1 MRKKYQYILFTLIIV
16 IVYELYLIFSF
27 KYIDIQKDSIIVSTQ
42 KEIAQRQKDLA
53 QKKKYFDYVN
63 SLAYKDKVIKT
74 SQNKKNPWEEVVFVV
89 TKEDADLYKKID
101 VEKQIYQQNEARSLT
116 YNMSNWQKWV
126 YYIFRVN
133 LTD

>member
-42 KEIAQRQKDLA
+42 KEIAQRQNDLA

-126 YYIFRVN
+126 YYIFRVD

>member
-1 MRKKYQYILFTLIIV
+1 MRKKYQYILFTLIII

-27 KYIDIQKDSIIVSTQ
+27 KYIDIQKDSIIVLTQ
-42 KEIAQRQKDLA
+42 KEIEQRQKDLA

-63 SLAYKDKVIKT
+63 SQAYKDKVIKT

-101 VEKQIYQQNEARSLT
+101 VDKQIYQQNEAKSPT
-116 YNMSNWQKWV
+116 YNMSNRQKWI
-126 YYIFRVN
+126 YYIFKVDLN
-133 LTD
+133 D